1 MYRINKEENNISK
14 INEKRFSEL
23 GFKEREHLQEW
34 IAKNPSCLGEDL
46 LIIQKEFSGF
56 DDTSER
62 LDLLAIDKNRN
73 LVIIENKLDDS
84 GKDVVWQ
91 AQKYASYCSSLT
103 KKQIIEIYQSFL
115 QKERREEKAEDNFL
129 DFFGVEDLNEI
140 DFNMPQSQR
149 IFFVASNF
157 RKEVTSTV
165 LWLMDYNLNVKCF
178 KVTPYQMGEELFLD
192 LTQIIPMKDA
202 EDYMIRMAEKNQ
214 ETIVSREKTRE
225 RVKINQKFWNKF
237 LNECNKHNNLFQNI
251 NAGKDSWLWKSA
263 GLSGIGYA
271 VVISG
276 SYAKVE
282 FAISLPDKD
291 KNKLI
296 FENLLNKKEQIEKEI
311 GLNLTWDKRELRKSS
326 VVKYELNDVSIYNEE
341 DWEKMIK
348 FMVENIE
355 KFVNVFSKEI
365 QNIRNL
371 INQNGNNEQN

>member
-1 MYRINKEENNISK
+1 MYKINKEENNISK
-14 INEKRFSEL
+14 ISEKKFSEL

-62 LDLLAIDKNRN
+62 LDLLAVDKGGS
-73 LVIIENKLDDS
+73 LVVIENKLDDS

-91 AQKYASYCSSLT
+91 AQKYASYCSTLT
-103 KKQIIEIYQSFL
+103 KTQIIEIYQNFL
-115 QKERREEKAEDNFL
+115 QKERREEKAQDNFL

-165 LWLMDYNLNVKCF
+165 LWLMDYNLNIKCF
-178 KVTPYQMGEELFLD
+178 KVTPYQMGKELFLD
-192 LTQIIPMKDA
+192 LAQIIPMKDS
-202 EDYMIRMAEKNQ
+202 EDYIIRMAEKNQ

-225 RVKINQKFWNKF
+225 RVKTNQKFWNMF
-237 LNECNKHNNLFQNI
+237 LEECNKQNNLFQNI
-251 NAGKDSWLWKSA
+251 NASKDSWLWKSA
-263 GLSGIGYA
+263 GLSGIGYV

-282 FAISLPDKD
+282 FSINLPYKD

-296 FENLLNKKEQIEKEI
+296 FDNLLNKKEQIEKEL
-311 GLNLTWDKRELRKSS
+311 GLNLIWDRRELRKSS

-341 DWEKMIK
+341 DWSEMIK

-355 KFVNVFSKEI
+355 KFVNVFGKEI
-365 QNIRNL
+365 FNIRKL
-371 INQNGNNEQN
+371 ISKQN